1 MGVRAVLGCR
11 CVGSMKEDHLMT
23 NVMSHPGRA
32 VNASCAVGHKW
43 ACRLLPASHRV
54 LRVGIWRRTFF
65 QTFVF
70 GAKFAAACPRL
81 QSQYLRVNH
90 ALPFYPRPRGLI
102 DCRLG
107 GRQDGRPRRCHR
119 HRPRH
124 HLQVRLPARALLLLG
139 VAVIAS
145 YLREPFAIQR
155 GNMLPP
161 TGAEDGTVISTLA

>member
-11 CVGSMKEDHLMT
+11 CVGSMSEDHLMT

-32 VNASCAVGHKW
+32 VNASCAVVHNW
-43 ACRLLPASHRV
+43 ACRLLRASHRV

-124 HLQVRLPARALLLLG
+124 HLQVRLPARALLVRPLPACAARKDIERNWCPLLPG
-139 VAVIAS
+139 PDRCLVLGCAVASA
-145 YLREPFAIQR
+145 
-155 GNMLPP
+155 
-161 TGAEDGTVISTLA
+161 